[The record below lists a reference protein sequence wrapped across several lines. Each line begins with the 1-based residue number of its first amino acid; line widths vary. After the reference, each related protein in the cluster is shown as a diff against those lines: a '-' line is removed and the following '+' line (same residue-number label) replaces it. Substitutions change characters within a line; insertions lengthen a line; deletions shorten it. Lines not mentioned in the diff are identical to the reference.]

1 MNVKIK
7 WPLVIHTEGFQPVQ
21 HPDTMSQIYSKF
33 VFPVPHLQ
41 SHDNELYPAEN
52 YVAAD
57 EYFGEPEHFLILST
71 VGRIIT
77 I

>member
-1 MNVKIK
+1 
-7 WPLVIHTEGFQPVQ
+7 
-21 HPDTMSQIYSKF
+21 MSQIYSKF
-33 VFPVPHLQ
+33 VLPVSHLQ
-41 SHDNELYPAEN
+41 IHDNELYPAEN

-57 EYFGEPEHFLILST
+57 EYFGEPEHFLMLST